1 MNIKEVMRN
10 LDSIF
15 RIFFPEVMGNLWRK
29 TSYFEKF
36 LSGWWKPIEDDPI
49 LRKYSKGL
57 RVTPGDVHI

>member
-1 MNIKEVMRN
+1 
-10 LDSIF
+10 
-15 RIFFPEVMGNLWRK
+15 MGNLWRK